1 MKAIFA
7 SRGSKA
13 WVIVTAILLVLLIT
27 INILTTSVFYNLLNT
42 VMPGGGERP
51 IYSGNAAS
59 LFTLDDGYSNKTEA
73 LATANEVNVRICEEG
88 FVLLKNKDSA
98 LPISTDPQAPK
109 ISVFGKNS
117 VDIAYGGSGSGGVNA
132 EGAVSLYDSLEAAGF
147 VINPTLRSFYED
159 TNASG
164 PKRQANSSN
173 LDDGDSVPIATAET
187 PQSSYTDAVKASY
200 SEYSDAAIVVFTR
213 VGGEGFDLPRYQGS
227 TEGAASPDDHYLQ
240 LDRNERDLLTA
251 VCDAGFDKVIVV
263 INSGAAMELTFLEDS
278 EYFAGA
284 GKIDAAIWMGFPGT
298 SGALAL
304 GRILN
309 GTVNPSGSTV
319 DTYASNLKLAPSFQ
333 NVGDNNF
340 GDTGRSGSNWV
351 TNDQYMLDGTTP
363 QAFYFT
369 DYEEGIYVGYKYY
382 ETRAASYNGPIAAIG
397 EKNYANGEEWYRD
410 NVVYPF
416 GYGLSYTT
424 FSWSVANRDDIAFS
438 GNDPVVIKVDV
449 TNTGSAAGRDVVQV
463 YVTPPYT
470 PGGIEKSH
478 KVLAGFAKTEVLKP
492 GETQTIEITFHPY
505 DIASYDYSDANR
517 NGFKGYELEAGDYV
531 VCVSK
536 NAHEVVDSVTCRI
549 ADGATFALDPVT
561 GYTVVNRYTDQDNEY
576 FNSDTHLG
584 TVLSRND
591 WANTWPQK
599 PALSDRTVD
608 SAFVAAMNDTSHN
621 NPSDFGSMYM
631 PWFDEPAGMTFSD
644 MLPTD
649 IANLPLD
656 GSPIVSYEDDR
667 WQTLLEQCSFAELQ
681 NMYNYGA
688 FQTAALPTINKPA
701 TLETDGP
708 VGFVNFMDVTH
719 STYFGTCNYC
729 CEVVIA
735 STWNVDRAR
744 DFGTSVGNEGLL
756 GNSNTNTP
764 YSGWY
769 APGVNIHRSPFGGRN
784 FEYLSE
790 DGVLAG
796 KLAAQIVIG
805 AQSKGVYCYM
815 KHFAL
820 NEQETHRSINGDCSW
835 VTEQAMREIY
845 LKPFE
850 IAVKEGG
857 TRAIMSSFNRIGT
870 RWTGGDYRLLTEILR
885 NEWGFR
891 GTVICDFNTNEYMN
905 SRQMAY
911 AGGDLNLAT
920 LPVSWSDENDQADTI
935 VLMQAAKN
943 VLYTVVNSNSKE
955 VVGYAMPI
963 WEISLFVLDGV
974 IAAALAVWG
983 FFAIRGALKKS
994 GQKK

>member
-1 MKAIFA
+1 MKAIF
-7 SRGSKA
+7 SNRGSRI
-13 WVIVTAILLVLLIT
+13 WVIVTALVLVVLIT
-27 INILTTSVFYNLLNT
+27 ATILTGTVFYGLLNI

-51 IYSGNAAS
+51 VYAGGAAN
-59 LFTLDDGYSNKTEA
+59 LFTLDEGYANKTEA

-88 FVLLKNKDSA
+88 FVLLKNKNSA
-98 LPISTDPQAPK
+98 LPIPTGDSAPK

-117 VDIAYGGSGSGGVNA
+117 VDLAYGGSGSGGVNA
-132 EGAVSLYDSLEAAGF
+132 DGAVNLYDSLEQAGYEL
-147 VINPTLRSFYED
+147 NPVLKSFYED

-200 SEYSDAAIVVFTR
+200 AQYSDAALVVLTR

-240 LDRNERDLLTA
+240 LDKNERDLLSA
-251 VCDAGFDKVIVV
+251 VCNAGFGKVIVV

-278 EYFAGA
+278 RYFADA
-284 GKIDAAIWMGFPGT
+284 DKIDAAIWMGFPGT
-298 SGALAL
+298 SGTLAL

-309 GTVNPSGSTV
+309 GTVNPSGRTV

-340 GDTGRSGSNWV
+340 GDAQRSGNNWV
-351 TNDQYMLDGTTP
+351 TNDQYVLDGTTP

-382 ETRAASYNGPIAAIG
+382 ETRAASYAGPIAG
-397 EKNYANGEEWYRD
+397 LEEKSYADGEEWYQD

-416 GYGLSYTT
+416 GYGLSYTS
-424 FSWSVANRDDIAFS
+424 FSWDVANRDEIALS
-438 GNDPVVIKVDV
+438 GNDPVTVKVNV
-449 TNTGSAAGRDVVQV
+449 TNTGSVPGRDVVEL

-470 PGGIEKSH
+470 AGGIEKAH
-478 KVLAGFAKTEVLKP
+478 KVLVGFAKTDVLDP
-492 GETQTIEITFHPY
+492 GASQTVEITFTPY
-505 DIASYDYSDANR
+505 DLACYDHTDANG
-517 NGFKGYELEAGDYV
+517 NGFKGYELEAGEYV
-531 VCVSK
+531 FHISR
-536 NAHEVVDSVTCRI
+536 NAHEAVDSVACQLTQ
-549 ADGATFALDPVT
+549 GVTYGYDPVT
-561 GYTVVNRYTDQDNEY
+561 GYGVENRYTDQENAY
-576 FNSDTHLG
+576 FNSDAHLG

-591 WANTWPQK
+591 WSGTWPQK
-599 PALSDRTVD
+599 PSLADRTID

-621 NPSDFGSMYM
+621 NPTDFNSVEM
-631 PWFDEPAGMTFSD
+631 PWFDEPADMTFSD
-644 MLPTD
+644 MLPSD
-649 IANLPLD
+649 SGDLPA
-656 GSPIVSYEDDR
+656 GSPVVSYDDER

-681 NMYNYGA
+681 NMYDYGA
-688 FQTAALPTINKPA
+688 FQTAALPTIGKPA

-719 STYFGTCNYC
+719 STYYDTCSYC

-756 GNSNTNTP
+756 GNANNGTP

-769 APGVNIHRSPFGGRN
+769 APGANIHRSPFGGRN
-784 FEYLSE
+784 FEYLAE
-790 DGVLAG
+790 DGLLSG
-796 KLAAQIVIG
+796 KMAAQIIGG

-820 NEQETHRSINGDCSW
+820 NEQETHRSINGDCTW

-857 TRAIMSSFNRIGT
+857 ARAIMSSFNRIGT

-920 LPVSWSDENDQADTI
+920 LPVTWCNETDQADTV
-935 VLMQAAKN
+935 VLMRAAKN
-943 VLYTVVNSNSKE
+943 VLYTVVNSNSRE
-955 VVGYAMPI
+955 VVGYSMPI
-963 WEISLFVLDGV
+963 WQMCLYGVDV
-974 IAAALAVWG
+974 IALAALAVWG
-983 FFAIRGALKKS
+983 FFAVKGALKK
-994 GQKK
+994 KP